1 MSFTTE
7 HVAIIQ
13 AVITSTTNEIATK
26 QIQITIQ
33 QSLIESEQELI
44 QTYNNTITQLQAD
57 IVALENK
64 KEAAE
69 GLLLLINAQ

>member
-1 MSFTTE
+1 MSFTSE
-7 HVAIIQ
+7 HIAIVH
-13 AVITSTTNEIATK
+13 AVITNATNEIASK

-33 QSLIESEQELI
+33 QSLIASEHELI
-44 QTYNNTITQLQAD
+44 QNYNNTVTQLQAD

-69 GLLLLINAQ
+69 GLLLLISAQ

>member
-1 MSFTTE
+1 MSFTSE
-7 HVAIIQ
+7 HIAIIQ
-13 AVITSTTNEIATK
+13 AVITNTTNEIATK

-33 QSLIESEQELI
+33 QSLIASEQELI